1 MKKHSL
7 KVNNGLSMSQAQSI
21 SNLCNQR
28 AEEINQD
35 ISIINNFSKSIA
47 INELGHIIQKG
58 NPIPENIVDMLETKS
73 KLHACQAFL
82 MENIKAKNALLN
94 DAKFGSADVSGVEKP
109 VKGDYLDIDDVLLE
123 QVNEDFGWEQLSSE
137 DYNEYLEAEAYASHI
152 GQFIHKNGKLALLKQ
167 ELPLIPDIEWM
178 EIEKDKKVP
187 VTINIHHTSKD
198 LFDLH
203 EKLAKLHR
211 IHEQKVNFYKSKVK
225 NIVTE
230 ENARIAKH
238 NNDLVNKKEL
248 HDQEVDNI
256 YYKSLEEYNKKV
268 SSIKSQFEID
278 RQEKIKEIASMRIF
292 VDNRF
297 KEVVDMFME
306 SVKE

>member
-28 AEEINQD
+28 AEEINQE
-35 ISIINNFSKSIA
+35 ISFINNFSKSVRTYE
-47 INELGHIIQKG
+47 NHIIQKG
-58 NPIPENIVDMLETKS
+58 RPMPENIIDMLETKA

>member
-7 KVNNGLSMSQAQSI
+7 KVNNGLSISQAQSI

-28 AEEINQD
+28 AEEINQE
-35 ISIINNFSKSIA
+35 ISFINNFSKSVRTYE
-47 INELGHIIQKG
+47 NHIIQKG
-58 NPIPENIVDMLETKS
+58 RPMPENIIDMLETKA

-152 GQFIHKNGKLALLKQ
+152 GRFIHKNGKLADLKQ
-167 ELPLIPDIEWM
+167 FLPLIPDIEWM

-268 SSIKSQFEID
+268 ASIKSQFEID

>member
-7 KVNNGLSMSQAQSI
+7 KVNNGLSISQAQSI

-28 AEEINQD
+28 AEEINQE
-35 ISIINNFSKSIA
+35 ISFINNFSKSVKTYD
-47 INELGHIIQKG
+47 NHIIQKG
-58 NPIPENIVDMLETKS
+58 YPMPENIIDMLKTKA

-82 MENIKAKNALLN
+82 MENIKAKNSLLN
-94 DAKFGSADVSGVEKP
+94 DVKFGFADVSGVEKP
-109 VKGDYLDIDDVLLE
+109 VKGNYLDIDDVLLD
-123 QVNEDFGWEQLSSE
+123 QVDENFGWEQLSSE

-152 GQFIHKNGKLALLKQ
+152 GQFIHKNGKLTLLKQ
-167 ELPLIPDIEWM
+167 AIPLIPDIEWM

-187 VTINIHHTSKD
+187 VTIKVHHTSKE

-211 IHEQKVNFYKSKVK
+211 VHEQKVNYYKSKVK

-238 NNDLVNKKEL
+238 NNDLVNKKES
-248 HDQEVDNI
+248 HDQEVDNV

-292 VDNRF
+292 VDTRF
-297 KEVVDMFME
+297 KEVIDMFME

>member
-35 ISIINNFSKSIA
+35 ISIINNFSKSIR
-47 INELGHIIQKG
+47 IDDEHIIQKG

-82 MENIKAKNALLN
+82 MENIKAKNALLS
-94 DAKFGSADVSGVEKP
+94 DAKFDSADVSGVEKP
-109 VKGDYLDIDDVLLE
+109 VKGDYLDIDDILLDE
-123 QVNEDFGWEQLSSE
+123 VDEDFGWEQLSSG

-152 GQFIHKNGKLALLKQ
+152 GRFIHKNGKLADLKQ
-167 ELPLIPDIEWM
+167 FLPLIPDIEWM

-187 VTINIHHTSKD
+187 VTINIHHTSED

-225 NIVTE
+225 NIATE
-230 ENARIAKH
+230 ENTRIAKH

-248 HDQEVDNI
+248 HDQEVDNV

-268 SSIKSQFEID
+268 SSIKSQFEIN
-278 RQEKIKEIASMRIF
+278 RQEKIKEIALMRIF

>member
-35 ISIINNFSKSIA
+35 ISIINNFSKSIR
-47 INELGHIIQKG
+47 IDDEHIIQKG

-82 MENIKAKNALLN
+82 MENIKAKNALLS
-94 DAKFGSADVSGVEKP
+94 DAKFDSADVSGVEKP
-109 VKGDYLDIDDVLLE
+109 VKGDYLDIDDILLDE
-123 QVNEDFGWEQLSSE
+123 VDEDFGWEQLSSG

-152 GQFIHKNGKLALLKQ
+152 GRFIHKNGKLADLKQ
-167 ELPLIPDIEWM
+167 FLPLIPDIEWM

-230 ENARIAKH
+230 ENTRIAKH

-248 HDQEVDNI
+248 HDQEVDNV

-278 RQEKIKEIASMRIF
+278 RQEKIKEIALMRIF

>member
-35 ISIINNFSKSIA
+35 ISIINNFSKSIR
-47 INELGHIIQKG
+47 IDDEHIIQKG

-82 MENIKAKNALLN
+82 MENIKAKNALLG

-109 VKGDYLDIDDVLLE
+109 VKGDYLDIDDILLDE
-123 QVNEDFGWEQLSSE
+123 VDEDFGWEQLSSE

-152 GQFIHKNGKLALLKQ
+152 GQFIHKNGKLADLKQ
-167 ELPLIPDIEWM
+167 FLPLIPDIEWM

-187 VTINIHHTSKD
+187 VTINIHHTSES

-230 ENARIAKH
+230 ENTRIAKH

-248 HDQEVDNI
+248 HDQEVDNV

-268 SSIKSQFEID
+268 SSIKSQFEIN

>member
-7 KVNNGLSMSQAQSI
+7 KVNNGLSISQAQSI

-28 AEEINQD
+28 AEEINQE
-35 ISIINNFSKSIA
+35 ISFINNFSKSVRTYE
-47 INELGHIIQKG
+47 NHIIQKG
-58 NPIPENIVDMLETKS
+58 RPMPENIIDMLETKA

-187 VTINIHHTSKD
+187 VTINIHHASKG

>member
-28 AEEINQD
+28 AEEINQE
-35 ISIINNFSKSIA
+35 ISFINNFSKSVRTYE
-47 INELGHIIQKG
+47 NHIIQKG
-58 NPIPENIVDMLETKS
+58 RPIPENIIDMLKIKA

-94 DAKFGSADVSGVEKP
+94 DARFDSADVSGVEKP

-123 QVNEDFGWEQLSSE
+123 EVNEDFGWEQLSSE

-152 GQFIHKNGKLALLKQ
+152 GQFIHKKGKLALLKQ

-211 IHEQKVNFYKSKVK
+211 VYEQKVNFYKSKVK

>member
-28 AEEINQD
+28 AEEINQE
-35 ISIINNFSKSIA
+35 ISFINNFSKSVRTYE
-47 INELGHIIQKG
+47 NHIIQKG
-58 NPIPENIVDMLETKS
+58 RPMPENIIDMLETKA

-137 DYNEYLEAEAYASHI
+137 EYNEYLEAEAYASHI
-152 GQFIHKNGKLALLKQ
+152 GQFIHKNGKLSLLKQ
-167 ELPLIPDIEWM
+167 ELPHIPDIEWM

-187 VTINIHHTSKD
+187 VTINIHHTSKG

-211 IHEQKVNFYKSKVK
+211 VYEQKVNYYKSKVK

-238 NNDLVNKKEL
+238 NNDLVNKKQL
-248 HDQEVDNI
+248 HDQEVDNV

>member
-28 AEEINQD
+28 AEEINQE
-35 ISIINNFSKSIA
+35 ISFINNFSKSVRTYE
-47 INELGHIIQKG
+47 NHIIQKG
-58 NPIPENIVDMLETKS
+58 RPIPENIIDMLKIKA

-94 DAKFGSADVSGVEKP
+94 DARFDSADVSGVEKP

-152 GQFIHKNGKLALLKQ
+152 GQFIHKKGKLALLKQ

-211 IHEQKVNFYKSKVK
+211 VYEQKVNYYKSKVK

-268 SSIKSQFEID
+268 SSIKSQFEIY

>member
-7 KVNNGLSMSQAQSI
+7 KVNNGLSISQAQSI

-28 AEEINQD
+28 AEEINQE
-35 ISIINNFSKSIA
+35 ISFINNFSKSVKTYD
-47 INELGHIIQKG
+47 NHIIQKG
-58 NPIPENIVDMLETKS
+58 YPMPENIIDMLKTKA

-82 MENIKAKNALLN
+82 MENIKAKNSLLN
-94 DAKFGSADVSGVEKP
+94 DVKFGSADVSGVEKP
-109 VKGDYLDIDDVLLE
+109 VKGNYLDIDDVLLD
-123 QVNEDFGWEQLSSE
+123 QVDENFGWEQLSSE

-152 GQFIHKNGKLALLKQ
+152 GQFIHKNGKLTLLKQ
-167 ELPLIPDIEWM
+167 AIPLIPDIEWM

-187 VTINIHHTSKD
+187 VTIKVHHTSKE

-211 IHEQKVNFYKSKVK
+211 VHEQKVNYYKSKVK
-225 NIVTE
+225 NIITE

-292 VDNRF
+292 VDDRF
-297 KEVVDMFME
+297 KEVIDMFME

>member
-7 KVNNGLSMSQAQSI
+7 KINNGLSMSQAQSI

-28 AEEINQD
+28 AEEINQE
-35 ISIINNFSKSIA
+35 ISFINNFSKSVRTYE
-47 INELGHIIQKG
+47 NHIIQKG
-58 NPIPENIVDMLETKS
+58 RPMPENIIDMLETKA

-94 DAKFGSADVSGVEKP
+94 DARFDSADVSGVEKP

-123 QVNEDFGWEQLSSE
+123 EVNEDFGWEQLSSE

-211 IHEQKVNFYKSKVK
+211 VYEQKVNFYKSKVK

-230 ENARIAKH
+230 ENTRIAKH

-248 HDQEVDNI
+248 HDQEVDNV

>member
-28 AEEINQD
+28 AEEINQE
-35 ISIINNFSKSIA
+35 ISFINNFSKSVRTYE
-47 INELGHIIQKG
+47 NHIIQKG
-58 NPIPENIVDMLETKS
+58 RPMPENIIDMLETKA

-94 DAKFGSADVSGVEKP
+94 DARFDSADVSGVEKP

-187 VTINIHHTSKD
+187 VTINIHHTSKE

-211 IHEQKVNFYKSKVK
+211 VYEQKVNFYKSKVK

>member
-7 KVNNGLSMSQAQSI
+7 KVNDGLSISQAQSI

-28 AEEINQD
+28 AEEINQE
-35 ISIINNFSKSIA
+35 ISFINNFSKSVRTYE
-47 INELGHIIQKG
+47 NHIIQKG
-58 NPIPENIVDMLETKS
+58 RPMPENIIDMLETKA

-94 DAKFGSADVSGVEKP
+94 DAKFSSADVSGVEKP
-109 VKGDYLDIDDVLLE
+109 VKGDYLDIDDVLLDE
-123 QVNEDFGWEQLSSE
+123 VNEDFGWEQLSSE

-152 GQFIHKNGKLALLKQ
+152 GQFIHKNGKLANLKQ
-167 ELPLIPDIEWM
+167 SLPLIPDIEWM

-187 VTINIHHTSKD
+187 VTIKVHHTSKD

-211 IHEQKVNFYKSKVK
+211 VHEQKVNYYKSKVK

-248 HDQEVDNI
+248 HDQEVDNV

>member
-28 AEEINQD
+28 AEEINQE
-35 ISIINNFSKSIA
+35 ISFINNFSKSVRTYE
-47 INELGHIIQKG
+47 NHIIQKG
-58 NPIPENIVDMLETKS
+58 RPMPENIIDMLETKA

-109 VKGDYLDIDDVLLE
+109 VKGDYLDIDDILLDE
-123 QVNEDFGWEQLSSE
+123 VNEDFGWEQLSSE

-211 IHEQKVNFYKSKVK
+211 VYEQKVNYYKSKVK

>member
-28 AEEINQD
+28 AEEINQE
-35 ISIINNFSKSIA
+35 ISFINNFSKSVRTYE
-47 INELGHIIQKG
+47 NHIIQKG
-58 NPIPENIVDMLETKS
+58 RPIPENIIDMLETKA

-167 ELPLIPDIEWM
+167 KLPLIPDIEWM

-211 IHEQKVNFYKSKVK
+211 VYEQKVNFYKSKVK

>member
-35 ISIINNFSKSIA
+35 ISIINNFSKSIR
-47 INELGHIIQKG
+47 IDDEHIIQKG

-82 MENIKAKNALLN
+82 MENIKAKNALLS
-94 DAKFGSADVSGVEKP
+94 DAKFDSADVSGVEKP
-109 VKGDYLDIDDVLLE
+109 VKGDYLDIDDILLDE
-123 QVNEDFGWEQLSSE
+123 VDEDFGWEQLSSG

-152 GQFIHKNGKLALLKQ
+152 GQFIHKNGKLADLKQ
-167 ELPLIPDIEWM
+167 FLPLIPDIEWM

-230 ENARIAKH
+230 ENTRIAKH

-248 HDQEVDNI
+248 HDQEVDNV

-268 SSIKSQFEID
+268 SSIKSQFEIN
-278 RQEKIKEIASMRIF
+278 RQEKIKEIALMRIF